1 MYREHVSDQIIVSW
15 LKDISQNS
23 FLRDGTPVRDLNV
36 HCYRH
41 TLAMRYVSKGEPIQ
55 RVCTILGDTIATIET
70 HYSERVFTAAV
81 LKDKAVYA
89 GDVAPDVFS
98 TIDFI
103 EPLIG

>member
-1 MYREHVSDQIIVSW
+1 MLIIGTAKMYREHVSDQIIVSW

-55 RVCTILGDTIATIET
+55 RVCAILGDTIAAI
-70 HYSERVFTAAV
+70 
-81 LKDKAVYA
+81 
-89 GDVAPDVFS
+89 
-98 TIDFI
+98 
-103 EPLIG
+103 